1 MKPIS
6 EETKKMLNSLKK
18 AVSKTLEKKKRL
30 GQYAV
35 VWDGEKPVV
44 RDYSFTHV
52 RSDNPE

>member
-6 EETKKMLNSLKK
+6 KETKKMLNSLKK

-44 RDYSFTHV
+44 RDYSFTHA
-52 RSDNPE
+52 RSDTPE

>member
-6 EETKKMLNSLKK
+6 KETQKMLNSLKK

-35 VWDGEKPVV
+35 VWDGKQPVV
-44 RDYSFTHV
+44 RDYSFTQV
-52 RSDNPE
+52 RSDNCK

>member
-6 EETKKMLNSLKK
+6 KETKKMLNSLKK

-44 RDYSFTHV
+44 RDYSFTHD
-52 RSDNPE
+52 RSDNLE